1 MELSIK
7 VDMSTQLAGLDKA
20 SKKSATREKI

>member
-7 VDMSTQLAGLDKA
+7 VDMSTQLAGLDKV
-20 SKKSATREKI
+20 SKKSAKRETI